1 MEILHKHPFG
11 HEEAK
16 ARAKALADY
25 LQNRHGMTVEWASDD
40 AFRLRGK
47 YMVVGIDASVKVLAD
62 KIEVTGPDPGM
73 LWRSPAKAYI
83 AKKLGQYMDPAAAL
97 GSLPTA

>member
-1 MEILHKHPFG
+1 LEIQHKHAFA

-16 ARAKALADY
+16 ARARALADY

-47 YMVVGIDASVKVLAD
+47 YMVVGIEASVKVLAD

-83 AKKLGQYMDPAAAL
+83 AKKLTQYMDPAAVL